1 MRLILAIIF
10 PPLVFFT
17 IYRPF
22 QGLMNLILWMT
33 IIGWP
38 VAAIWAVYALS
49 QYRNDELRR
58 EFDHERRYGRY
69 SRY

>member
-1 MRLILAIIF
+1 MRFIIAILL

-17 IYRPF
+17 IDRPF
-22 QGLMNLILWMT
+22 QGLMCLILWLT

-38 VAAIWAVYALS
+38 VAALWAVYALT

-58 EFDHERRYGRY
+58 NLRRY
-69 SRY
+69 

>member
-17 IYRPF
+17 INRPF

-33 IIGWP
+33 FIGWP

-58 EFDHERRYGRY
+58 EFDDERRYGRY

>member
-1 MRLILAIIF
+1 MRLLLAIIF

-17 IYRPF
+17 INRPL
-22 QGLMNLILWMT
+22 QGLMNAFLWLT
-33 IIGWP
+33 FIGWP

-58 EFDHERRYGRY
+58 EFDYDRRY

>member
-17 IYRPF
+17 INRPF
-22 QGLMNLILWMT
+22 QGFMNLILWMT
-33 IIGWP
+33 FIGWP

-58 EFDHERRYGRY
+58 EFDEERRYGRY

>member
-17 IYRPF
+17 INRPF
-22 QGLMNLILWMT
+22 QGLMNLLLWMT
-33 IIGWP
+33 FIGWP
-38 VAAIWAVYALS
+38 VAAIWAIYALS

-58 EFDHERRYGRY
+58 EFDDERRYGRY

>member
-1 MRLILAIIF
+1 MRLILAIF
-10 PPLVFFT
+10 LPPLVFFT
-17 IYRPF
+17 INRPF
-22 QGLMNLILWMT
+22 QGLMNLILLLT

-58 EFDHERRYGRY
+58 EFDHDRHYGRY

>member
-17 IYRPF
+17 INRPF
-22 QGLMNLILWMT
+22 QGLMNLFLWLT
-33 IIGWP
+33 FIGWP

-58 EFDHERRYGRY
+58 EFDGDRRYGRY